1 MTPAA
6 ALVINVLAL
15 PAAGL
20 ARAATR
26 MGAGAPDTDV
36 TMRRVLMY
44 VLLLLVAGVVFML
57 LTIWFRRQ
65 FLGGPKRVAPE
76 GTVFSLA
83 DLRQLRADGLISQQE
98 YEQTRD
104 KIVQVAQKSL
114 ADASDDA
121 DKPPIDAPRTKDV
134 DLIRE
139 AER

>member
-1 MTPAA
+1 MTS
-6 ALVINVLAL
+6 LIHQLAGIA
-15 PAAGL
+15 PVV

-26 MGAGAPDTDV
+26 SGARVPDTDV
-36 TMRRVLMY
+36 TMRRLLMY
-44 VLLLLVAGVVFML
+44 VLLLVVAGVVLIL

-65 FLGGPKRVAPE
+65 FLGGPQRTLPE
-76 GTVFSLA
+76 GTVFSLS

-114 ADASDDA
+114 ADAADDA

-134 DLIRE
+134 DLIRD